1 MDNRKDMGLQF
12 RELIAR
18 PQGLFGFGVGNAL
31 EASVAEKAGMESIYL
46 GGYTM
51 AMYKM
56 MPDMGMMNMVEILNE
71 VSAVVRAT
79 SLPVIADIDDGY
91 GDAKN
96 AIRTASEFLGREF
109 IDYST
114 KPWTVKKLA
123 GIHIEDQRFP
133 KRCGHIAGKEV
144 VSRDEFI
151 GKIKAVHGVRI
162 ELNRNAVIIART
174 DAYHSEKPGSM
185 QEAIDRSL
193 AAIEAGAELVWFED
207 NKPSRESACLFAEGV
222 HARIPNYP
230 LAFNYSPSLPW
241 LKEPNPLTF
250 DELNMLGFKYIFI
263 TIAAGHASS
272 YAVYEYARDI
282 KNNGAEALWDFQRAK
297 VGHPTESHHK
307 MAGVPMWQKL
317 EEEFVPGAGEKQKS
331 GEGFGSKTT
340 S

>member
-1 MDNRKDMGLQF
+1 MDNRNMGFRF
-12 RELIAR
+12 RELINR

-31 EASVAEKAGMESIYL
+31 EASVAEKAGMESIYI

-56 MPDMGMMNMVEILNE
+56 MPDMGMMNMVEILAE
-71 VSAVVRAT
+71 VSAVVRA
-79 SLPVIADIDDGY
+79 SSCPVIADIDDGY

-96 AIRTASEFLGREF
+96 AIRAASEFFGREF

-114 KPWTVKKLA
+114 NPWTVKRLA
-123 GIHIEDQRFP
+123 GIHIEDQKFP
-133 KRCGHIAGKEV
+133 KRCGHIAGKDI

-151 GKIKAVHGVRI
+151 GKIKAVARVRI
-162 ELNRNAVIIART
+162 KLNPYAVIIART

-185 QEAIDRSL
+185 QEAIDRAV
-193 AAIEAGAELVWFED
+193 AAAYAGAELVWFED
-207 NKPSRESACLFAEGV
+207 NKPSRESACVFAEGV
-222 HARIPNYP
+222 HKRIPNCP

-241 LKEPNPLTF
+241 LKESNPLTF
-250 DELNMLGFKYIFI
+250 DELNMLGYKYIFI

-282 KNNGAEALWDFQRAK
+282 KNNGAQALWDFQRAK

-307 MAGVPMWQKL
+307 MAGVPIWQKL

-331 GEGFGSKTT
+331 GEGFGAKTANN
-340 S
+340 

>member
-1 MDNRKDMGLQF
+1 MSEEKDMGLLF
-12 RELIAR
+12 RRLILR

-56 MPDMGMMNMVEILNE
+56 LPDMGMMNMVEILNE

-91 GDAKN
+91 GNALN
-96 AIRTASEFLGREF
+96 AIRTASEFFGREF

-114 KPWTVKKLA
+114 DPWAVRKLA
-123 GIHIEDQRFP
+123 GIHIEDQKFP

-144 VSRDEFI
+144 ISRNEFV
-151 GKIKAVHGVRI
+151 GKIKAVASVRDT
-162 ELNRNAVIIART
+162 LNPNAVIIART
-174 DAYHSEKPGSM
+174 DEYHSEKAGSM
-185 QEAIDRSL
+185 QKAIDKAVAS
-193 AAIEAGAELVWFED
+193 AEAGANLAWFED

-222 HARIPNYP
+222 RSRIPNFP
-230 LAFNYSPSLPW
+230 LAFNYSPSLSW
-241 LKEPNPLTF
+241 YKEASPMTF
-250 DELNMLGFKYIFI
+250 DELAMLGYKYIFI

-272 YAVYEYARDI
+272 YAVYEYARDL
-282 KNNGAEALWDFQRAK
+282 KNNGAEALLNFQRAK

-307 MAGVPMWQKL
+307 MARVKMWQDL
-317 EEEFVPGAGEKQKS
+317 EKEFIPGSEEKQKS
-331 GEGFGSKTT
+331 GEGFGSK
-340 S
+340 